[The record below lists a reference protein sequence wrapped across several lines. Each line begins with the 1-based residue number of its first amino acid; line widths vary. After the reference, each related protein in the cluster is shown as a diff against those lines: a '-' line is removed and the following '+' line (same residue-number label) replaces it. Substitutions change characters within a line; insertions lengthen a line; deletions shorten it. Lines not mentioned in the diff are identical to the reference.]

1 MTATSCVCPGSFDPL
16 TLGHLD
22 VLLRAAGVFEVV
34 HAAVAVNPAKRGLFT
49 GAERVELVRRSLAD
63 SGDPRAGRVVVH
75 EFGDG
80 LLVDQCRRLGARV
93 VVKGLRGGTD
103 YAYELPMALM
113 NRHLAD
119 VETVFLVGDPRFG
132 HVSSSL
138 VKEVARYG
146 GDVSGLVPAAVR
158 AALAARL
165 GENATGSD

>member
-1 MTATSCVCPGSFDPL
+1 V
-16 TLGHLD
+16 TLGHVD
-22 VLLRAAGVFEVV
+22 VLLRAAGMFETV
-34 HAAVAVNPAKRGLFT
+34 HVGVAVNPSKRGLFS
-49 GAERVELVRRSLAD
+49 GPERVELVRAALAET
-63 SGDPRAGRVVVH
+63 GDPRAARVVVE
-75 EFGDG
+75 EFADG
-80 LLVDQCRRLGARV
+80 LLVDQCRRLGTNV

-146 GDVSGLVPAAVR
+146 GDVSDLVPSAVR
-158 AALAARL
+158 SALVARL
-165 GENATGSD
+165 GENADSSGA